1 MNWKYFG
8 KVHGLLY
15 RISGGRLGANM
26 GGLKI
31 VLVEMTGRKTGKKR
45 TVPIVCYPYKDSVVI
60 SASNSG
66 MERHPAWYFNL
77 KANPNCKA
85 RLGQDLFDATA
96 VELSREES
104 AKLLPEIFDI
114 NPHQRE
120 YRETTSR
127 EIPLV
132 WLQRGHS

>member
-8 KVHGLLY
+8 KVHSLLY

-26 GGLKI
+26 GGLNI

-45 TVPIVCYPYKDSVVI
+45 KVPIVCYPYKDSVVI

-77 KANPNCKA
+77 KANPNCHA
-85 RLGQDLFDATA
+85 WLGEDHFDATA
-96 VELSREES
+96 VELSQEEGEI
-104 AKLLPEIFDI
+104 LLPDIFDI
-114 NPHQRE
+114 NPHQRQ
-120 YRETTSR
+120 YRETTTR

-132 WLQRGHS
+132 WLQRDQS